1 MELSTTFVHSSS
13 FFFLSF
19 HVILFMSLY
28 LSFPECAS
36 AGILGNQ
43 TDKLALLEFKS
54 KITEDPQGLMDS
66 WNATLNVC
74 QWPGVTCGNRH
85 QRVISLDLKGHRL
98 AGTVSPSIGNL
109 SFLRILDISDNS
121 FHGLI
126 PPELGQLIRLQT
138 MNLSFN
144 FLGGETPSILSRCVN
159 IVNLI
164 LDHNVLEGHIPAE
177 LGSLT
182 KLEMLYLKNNNLTG
196 TVPNSIGN
204 LTALRELYISYNDL
218 EGELPETMANM
229 RSLIELG
236 ASVNSLSGEFPPA
249 LYNLSSLKLIGL
261 SFNRFRG
268 SLRPDIGLAF
278 PNLQR
283 LYLANNYF
291 IGSIPASLSNCSDL
305 LRLDIPIN
313 NFTGN
318 IPLGFGNLKNLL
330 WLNVLTNQL
339 GSGAPDDLDFINSLA
354 NCRKLEFL
362 DIAENKFGGMLPYS
376 ITNLSTT
383 LMKLLVG
390 DNRIS
395 GTIPREI
402 SNLVNLDT
410 LSIKGTLINGSIPDS
425 IGMLSNLKSL
435 HMESNQLTGS
445 IPSSLGNIRG
455 LVYIYLQDNSLEG
468 TIPSSLGN
476 CTSLQ
481 TLDIS
486 RNKLDGCIPKQ
497 VIALSSLSVSVN
509 MSYNS
514 LSCPLPVEIGNLT
527 NLAALDISNNKLSGE
542 IPLSLES
549 CSSLEILYLQANFF
563 EGTIPPLDNLKNIQY
578 LDLSRNNLSGNI
590 PKSIAKHFSLRN
602 LNLSF
607 NHLDGEVPVQGV
619 FADASRIQVMG
630 NMKLC
635 GGIKELHL
643 HPCLKHADKRS
654 KKHTALVLV
663 LTLGTVAACLTL
675 LLLVLICC
683 VKKVKHRPTSASSFR
698 EGYTYAKLSYEDLLN
713 ATGGFSSNN
722 LIGSG
727 SFGSVYRGSLSP
739 EGTIVAVK
747 VLKLEK
753 KGASKSFLAECQAL
767 RSIRHRNLVRILT
780 VCSSVDFDGNEFKA
794 LVYPFMEKGSLDE
807 WLHPKEGQMLQKR
820 LSILNRLDIIID
832 VASALHY
839 LHSQCHTPL
848 VHCDLKPNNV
858 LLDNDLTALVSDFGL
873 AKFLPDSGQ
882 DANVNQF
889 SSIGI
894 KGTVGYAAPE
904 YGMGGQVSSQG
915 DVYSF
920 GVLLLEIFTGRR
932 PTSELFE
939 DNETLHSFVK
949 HALPGQV
956 MDVVDQSALYETEPG
971 NLMDILSRRSDF
983 TDEFVECL
991 VSILT
996 TGVACSEETSLARI
1010 SMGRVVLDL
1019 TSIRDKLS
1027 RSLVHSEEVKIS
1039 RKGELTS

>member
-1 MELSTTFVHSSS
+1 MELQTTFVHSSS
-13 FFFLSF
+13 LFFLSF
-19 HVILFMSLY
+19 HAILFMFLY

-43 TDKLALLEFKS
+43 TDKLALLDLKS
-54 KITEDPQGLMDS
+54 QITEDPQGLMDS

-74 QWPGVTCGNRH
+74 QWPGVTCGHKH
-85 QRVISLDLKGHRL
+85 QRVISLDLKDHRL
-98 AGTVSPSIGNL
+98 AGTISPSIGNL

-121 FHGLI
+121 FHGVI

-144 FLGGETPSILSRCVN
+144 FLRGEIPLTLSRCVN
-159 IVNLI
+159 VVNLI
-164 LDHNVLEGHIPAE
+164 LDHNILEGHIPTE

-196 TVPNSIGN
+196 NVPNFVGN
-204 LTALRELYISYNDL
+204 LTSLRELYISYNDL

-236 ASVNSLSGEFPPA
+236 VSVNSLSGEFPPA
-249 LYNLSSLKLIGL
+249 LYNLSSLTLLSL
-261 SFNRFRG
+261 SFNKFRG
-268 SLRPDIGLAF
+268 RLRPDIGLAF

-291 IGSIPASLSNCSDL
+291 TGSIPASLSNCSDL
-305 LRLDIPIN
+305 LRLDIPLN

-318 IPLGFGNLKNLL
+318 IPLSFGNLKNLL
-330 WLNVLTNQL
+330 WLNVNDNQL
-339 GSGAPDDLDFINSLA
+339 GVGAPDDLNFINSLT
-354 NCRKLEFL
+354 NCKMLEFL
-362 DIAENKFGGMLPYS
+362 DIANNKFGGMLPYS

-383 LMKLLVG
+383 LTKLLIG
-390 DNRIS
+390 YNRIS

-402 SNLVNLDT
+402 SNLVNLDM
-410 LSIKGTLINGSIPDS
+410 LSIQGTLINGSIPDS
-425 IGMLSNLKSL
+425 IGMLSNLKNL
-435 HMESNQLTGS
+435 HMESNQLTGN

-455 LVYIYLQDNSLEG
+455 LLYIYLQDNSLEG

-481 TLDIS
+481 TLDIAQ
-486 RNKLDGCIPKQ
+486 NKLSGSIPKQ
-497 VIALSSLSVSVN
+497 VIALSSLSVLLN

-514 LSCPLPVEIGNLT
+514 LSGPLPVEIGNLT

-542 IPLSLES
+542 IPHSLES
-549 CSSLEILYLQANFF
+549 CSSLEILYLQENIF
-563 EGTIPPLDNLKNIQY
+563 EGTIPPLDDLKNIQY
-578 LDLSRNNLSGNI
+578 LDLSRNTLSGNI
-590 PKSIAKHFSLRN
+590 PRSITKHVSLQN

-619 FADASRIQVMG
+619 FSDASRIQVMG
-630 NMKLC
+630 NMNLC
-635 GGIKELHL
+635 GGIEELHL
-643 HPCLKHADKRS
+643 HPCLKHANKRPQ
-654 KKHTALVLV
+654 KHIALILVLA
-663 LTLGTVAACLTL
+663 LGTSAACLTL
-675 LLLVLICC
+675 LLLVSYCC
-683 VKKVKHRPTSASSFR
+683 VKKGKHRPSTASSFR
-698 EGYTYAKLSYEDLLN
+698 KGYTQVSYEELLN

-727 SFGSVYRGSLSP
+727 SFGSVYRGNLSP
-739 EGTIVAVK
+739 EGTIAVK

-753 KGASKSFLAECQAL
+753 KGASKSFLAECEAL
-767 RSIRHRNLVRILT
+767 RNIRHRNLVKIST
-780 VCSSVDFDGNEFKA
+780 VCSSVDFDGNDFKA
-794 LVYPFMEKGSLDE
+794 LIYPFMENGSLDE

-820 LSILNRLDIIID
+820 LSILHRLNITID

-839 LHSQCHTPL
+839 LHSQCHTSI
-848 VHCDLKPNNV
+848 VHCDLKPSNV

-873 AKFLPDSGQ
+873 AKFLSDSGQ
-882 DANVNQF
+882 NADVNQF
-889 SSIGI
+889 STSGI

-904 YGMGGQVSSQG
+904 YGMGGQVSCQG

-920 GVLLLEIFTGRR
+920 GILLLEIFTGRR

-949 HALPGQV
+949 QALPGQV

-971 NLMDILSRRSDF
+971 DLMDILSCRSDF
-983 TDEFVECL
+983 SDEFVECL

-996 TGVACSEETSLARI
+996 AGVSCSEETPHARI
-1010 SMGRVVLDL
+1010 SMGQVILDL
-1019 TSIRDKLS
+1019 ISIRNKLS
-1027 RSLVHSEEVKIS
+1027 RILVHSEKVKIS
-1039 RKGELTS
+1039 RKGES